1 MAKNDALNTL
11 TASVGVSLKEN
22 NFTITVTLSVPL
34 STRYGSRKSD
44 HAAVIA
50 KIATT
55 EMIGLDNG
63 SMIVT
68 NILHTPQ
75 QYNSDASTRSY
86 GISSKNC
93 LNNTT

>member
-1 MAKNDALNTL
+1 MAKNDALSTL

-63 SMIVT
+63 SIMVT

-75 QYNSDASTRSY
+75 PSSSAASTSSF

-93 LNNTT
+93 LNSTT

>member
-1 MAKNDALNTL
+1 MAKNDALSTL

-63 SMIVT
+63 IMIFKK
-68 NILHTPQ
+68 I
-75 QYNSDASTRSY
+75 
-86 GISSKNC
+86 
-93 LNNTT
+93 